1 MKQILVYLKRDMEY
15 KENINKVRPEME
27 RVINSLSQELATI
40 RADRASP
47 SLVENMMVD
56 CYGQK
61 MPLRQ
66 LATISLSG
74 PRQILISP
82 WDRSMIL
89 FIEKTILESGLGI
102 NPVVEKDSIRLSL
115 PPLSEEYR
123 KDLLRTLS
131 EKLEETRVKIRHWRE
146 EVWREI
152 QEGFR
157 QGKIR
162 EDDKFRAKDE
172 LQKIIDEYNEKI
184 EEIGERKKKEIME

>member
-1 MKQILVYLKRDMEY
+1 MGY
-15 KENINKVRPEME
+15 KENINKVKPEME
-27 RVINSLSQELATI
+27 RVINFLRQELAAI

-47 SLVENMMVD
+47 ALVENMMID

-61 MPLRQ
+61 MPLKQ

-82 WDRSMIL
+82 WDRAMIL
-89 FIEKTILESGLGI
+89 FIERTILESGLGI

-131 EKLEETRVKIRHWRE
+131 EKLEESRVKIRHWRE

-152 QEGFR
+152 QDGFR

-172 LQKIIDEYNEKI
+172 LQEIIDQYNEKI

>member
-1 MKQILVYLKRDMEY
+1 MGY
-15 KENINKVRPEME
+15 KENINKVKPEME
-27 RVINSLSQELATI
+27 RVINFLIQEIAVI
-40 RADRASP
+40 RTDRASP
-47 SLVENMMVD
+47 SLVENMMID

-61 MPLRQ
+61 MPLKQ

-82 WDRSMIL
+82 WDRAMIL
-89 FIEKTILESGLGI
+89 FIERTILESGLGI

-131 EKLEETRVKIRHWRE
+131 EKLEEARVKIRHWRE
-146 EVWREI
+146 EVWREV
-152 QEGFR
+152 QDGFR

-172 LQKIIDEYNEKI
+172 LQEIIDQYNEKI

>member
-1 MKQILVYLKRDMEY
+1 MGY
-15 KENINKVRPEME
+15 KENINKVKPEME
-27 RVINSLSQELATI
+27 KVINFLSQELAVI
-40 RADRASP
+40 RTDRASP
-47 SLVENMMVD
+47 SLVENVMID

-61 MPLRQ
+61 MPLKQ

-74 PRQILISP
+74 PRQILILP
-82 WDRSMIL
+82 WDRAMIL
-89 FIEKTILESGLGI
+89 FIERTILESGLGI

-131 EKLEETRVKIRHWRE
+131 EKLEESRVKIRHWRE

-152 QEGFR
+152 QDGFR

-162 EDDKFRAKDE
+162 EDDKFRAKDD
-172 LQKIIDEYNEKI
+172 LQEIIDEYNEKI

>member
-1 MKQILVYLKRDMEY
+1 MEY

-184 EEIGERKKKEIME
+184 EEIGERKRKEILE

>member
-184 EEIGERKKKEIME
+184 EEIGERKRKEILE